1 MLLVAPRST
10 IIHPV
15 RPMSTKDQT
24 QKSKQG
30 RPSRLSEQL
39 RANLMRRKAQARAR
53 REGGADE
60 RPEGIALAQPVPRKG
75 ETGRE

>member
-1 MLLVAPRST
+1 
-10 IIHPV
+10 
-15 RPMSTKDQT
+15 MSAKDQT

-60 RPEGIALAQPVPRKG
+60 RPEGIALAPPVPGKDDAS
-75 ETGRE
+75 RE

>member
-1 MLLVAPRST
+1 
-10 IIHPV
+10 
-15 RPMSTKDQT
+15 MSTKDQT

-60 RPEGIALAQPVPRKG
+60 RPEGIALAHPVPGKG
-75 ETGRE
+75 ETGQE